1 MSPEFWV
8 AVIAGIV
15 IPIGF
20 WLLLHVIKDVSV
32 QSELKTRVDRN
43 ERDVA
48 ELGGVR
54 MDKVLSD
61 MYGTVSN
68 TRSDL
73 EKRLDRLEKR
83 IFNGH
88 NKE

>member
-1 MSPEFWV
+1 MSPEAWIGI
-8 AVIAGIV
+8 IAGIV

-32 QSELKTRVDRN
+32 QSELKTRVARN
-43 ERDVA
+43 EKDVA
-48 ELGGVR
+48 DLGGPR

-61 MYGTVSN
+61 VYGTVSN
-68 TRSDL
+68 TRVDI
-73 EKRLDRLEKR
+73 ERRLDRLEKR

-88 NKE
+88 HE